1 MDNFTRVLN
10 PKSPSRYDEAEE
22 ILQITLDMVNAM
34 AQKKGEPVGVRWEP
48 LYNNLG
54 HCFRKNKKY
63 DAALDAHKLALTL
76 KPLNS
81 ATFTAIGF
89 VYAVKGELHV
99 AMDYLHRALALR
111 RDDIMASA
119 LIKSCIDEL
128 MARNELPRNFGPVTD
143 QVPGPSSSIPKRHPR
158 PKLKVDER
166 DKPKATKIRFDD
178 TAAGDDLS
186 SLDMSMD
193 L

>member
-1 MDNFTRVLN
+1 
-10 PKSPSRYDEAEE
+10 
-22 ILQITLDMVNAM
+22 M

-54 HCFRKNKKY
+54 HCLRKNKKY
-63 DAALDAHKLALTL
+63 DAALEAHKLALTL

-89 VYAVKGELHV
+89 VHAIKGDLHV

-119 LIKSCIDEL
+119 LLKSCIDEL
-128 MARNELPRNFGPVTD
+128 MARNELPRQFGPAPD
-143 QVPGPSSSIPKRHPR
+143 LGPGPSSSIMKRQSK

-166 DKPKATKIRFDD
+166 NKPKATKIRFDD
-178 TAAGDDLS
+178 TTGDDLS

-193 L
+193 V